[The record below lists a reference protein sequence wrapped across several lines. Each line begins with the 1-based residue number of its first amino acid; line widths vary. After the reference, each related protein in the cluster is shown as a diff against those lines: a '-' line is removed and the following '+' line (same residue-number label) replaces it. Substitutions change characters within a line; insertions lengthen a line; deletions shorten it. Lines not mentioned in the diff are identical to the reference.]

1 MHPHQ
6 YFIVGQHR
14 FGDIGQAQWLAIGFE
29 QIGLHASALQPQV
42 FAHARVEHAG
52 RRETAQQPRAIGQH
66 LDARGGLCRRA
77 AAGAEDAIA
86 GLAVFG
92 DAWSLLIL
100 RDAHA
105 GLTRLDQF
113 RKSLGIVPTMLTRR
127 LASLT
132 QEGLLEKHRY
142 SETTRE
148 EYLLTDAGRD
158 LLPVLFML
166 GDWGRRHR
174 CDGQLSRIF
183 DAGTGTEVRP
193 VVIDEVTGQRIGTR
207 PLRLEVPKA

>member
-1 MHPHQ
+1 MN
-6 YFIVGQHR
+6 I
-14 FGDIGQAQWLAIGFE
+14 E
-29 QIGLHASALQPQV
+29 NNSATGACPI
-42 FAHARVEHAG
+42 ARS
-52 RRETAQQPRAIGQH
+52 
-66 LDARGGLCRRA
+66 
-77 AAGAEDAIA
+77 
-86 GLAVFG
+86 LAVFG

-105 GLTRLDQF
+105 GLTRFDQF

-142 SETTRE
+142 SDSTRE

-166 GDWGRRHR
+166 GEWGRRHR
-174 CDGQLSRIF
+174 CEGALSRIF
-183 DAGTGTEVRP
+183 DAEAGTEIKP
-193 VVIDEVTGQRIGTR
+193 VVIDEVTGARIGTR
-207 PLRLEVPKA
+207 PLRLDLPKA